1 MRELMRWFLA
11 MLTVYLEVLMDPSV
25 NDRAKVT
32 GLVVVVA
39 AVLLFGPKALIGV
52 LIVMIVFA
60 LHDET
65 LQSKIQH
72 KLNKRN

>member
-1 MRELMRWFLA
+1 MRWFLA
-11 MLTVYLEVLMDPSV
+11 MLTVYAELLIDRSV

-32 GLVVVVA
+32 GLVVIVA
-39 AVLLFGPKALIGV
+39 AVLLFGPKALIGI

-65 LQSKIQH
+65 LQSKINH
-72 KLNKRN
+72 KLNKRH